1 MRLRLGRMTSW
12 VRGGEKTELVK
23 SEKEAANSTFP
34 AYYIAIKF
42 SEQTLLLSL
51 EEDVKWQ

>member
-1 MRLRLGRMTSW
+1 MTSW

-23 SEKEAANSTFP
+23 SEKEAASSTFP

>member
-1 MRLRLGRMTSW
+1 MRVGRMTSW
-12 VRGGEKTELVK
+12 VRGGEKTGLVK